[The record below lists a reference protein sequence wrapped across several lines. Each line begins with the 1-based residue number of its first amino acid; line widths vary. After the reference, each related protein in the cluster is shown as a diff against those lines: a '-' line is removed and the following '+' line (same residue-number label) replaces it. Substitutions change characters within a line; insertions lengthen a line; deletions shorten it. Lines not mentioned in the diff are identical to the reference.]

1 MCNEVRVVRKN
12 TELTQVY
19 GHRGLEH
26 LGHWPKRPVGAVG
39 DRKVG
44 GAEPLARLREMAAG
58 RGGGGHI
65 VWRGI
70 LGVGG
75 QIFRDAAV
83 TVRRRPERRAW
94 R

>member
-1 MCNEVRVVRKN
+1 MCNEVRAVTKD

-39 DRKVG
+39 DWKVG
-44 GAEPLARLREMAAG
+44 GAGPLARLREMAAG
-58 RGGGGHI
+58 RGGGGHT

-70 LGVGG
+70 LGVGR
-75 QIFRDAAV
+75 QVFRDAAV